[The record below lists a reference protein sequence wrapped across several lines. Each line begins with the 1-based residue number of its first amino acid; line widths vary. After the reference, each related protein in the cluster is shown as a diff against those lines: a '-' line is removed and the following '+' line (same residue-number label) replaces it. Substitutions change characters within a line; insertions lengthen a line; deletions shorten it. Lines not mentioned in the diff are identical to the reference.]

1 MNHLKLKLRKLFFR
15 LKHGFFSIENIV
27 LIIAIILCL
36 IWTYQS
42 ILAMSRNWVLTER
55 LNSNQHTLEL
65 LKIEIETLTLEN
77 EYYKTTEYQEL
88 AARKLLNKKLN
99 GEQLVLLPENSSVAQ
114 TKHTLP
120 TPKTQPTIS
129 NFQKWWLFL
138 FPDYH

>member
-55 LNSNQHTLEL
+55 LSSNQHTLEL
-65 LKIEIETLTLEN
+65 LKVEVETLTLEN

-99 GEQLVLLPENSSVAQ
+99 GEQLVLLPENSSVEIGRA
-114 TKHTLP
+114 HV
-120 TPKTQPTIS
+120 
-129 NFQKWWLFL
+129 
-138 FPDYH
+138 

>member
-55 LNSNQHTLEL
+55 LSSNQHTLEL
-65 LKIEIETLTLEN
+65 LKVEVETLTLEN

-120 TPKTQPTIS
+120 TPKTQLTIS

>member
-55 LNSNQHTLEL
+55 LSSNQHTLEL
-65 LKIEIETLTLEN
+65 LKVEVETLTLEN

-114 TKHTLP
+114 TKHTLL
-120 TPKTQPTIS
+120 TPKTQSTIS

>member
-55 LNSNQHTLEL
+55 LSSNQHTLEL
-65 LKIEIETLTLEN
+65 LKVEVETLTLEN

-114 TKHTLP
+114 TKHILP
-120 TPKTQPTIS
+120 TPKTQSTIS